1 MARILVALTLLPI
14 CLATAWAILRR
25 PFREICEEL
34 VLERARE
41 RFRGRRERLEARFVT
56 ALGQTR
62 SEEADRWAD
71 ADWQDDVVWAR
82 DRRNRNVL
90 ALVGVHFDP
99 APFTDDAPR
108 YSTAL
113 FEFRDGEWIAEGRFL
128 DELKPDEAVL
138 LNLHLEPVALPP
150 RRSTEAGGT
159 VI

>member
-56 ALGQTR
+56 VLGKMR
-62 SEEADRWAD
+62 PIEADRWAD
-71 ADWQDDVVWAR
+71 ADWQDEVVWAR
-82 DRRNRNVL
+82 DRRSRNVL
-90 ALVGVHFDP
+90 ALVGVHFAP
-99 APFTDDAPR
+99 ALFADDAPR

-113 FEFRDGEWIAEGRFL
+113 FEFRDGEWITEGLFL
-128 DELKPDEAVL
+128 EELRPEEAVL
-138 LNLHLEPVALPP
+138 LNLHLEPVVLTP
-150 RRSTEAGGT
+150 RRSTEPGGT
-159 VI
+159 VL